1 MFFYSPEKIGEL
13 TEQMVGYSLTTK
25 QTPPEGVLVKK
36 VTVTFY
42 TLHVHVCYILK
53 PDSQLTCTSQ
63 SEGVSSVLISCDIK
77 LLRLNMAQLGNKVNA
92 FTFMVCFSSI
102 SGLFGIVI
110 HFRYSILAQPNL
122 SANWAV
128 FICQKSMIIIYR
140 GFIKGRAPG
149 KLTGCE
155 RDLAINLPGYFRLLF
170 LLSFIRKTEN
180 ARLKTPLA

>member
-13 TEQMVGYSLTTK
+13 TEQMVGYNLTTK

-77 LLRLNMAQLGNKVNA
+77 LLHLNMQGV
-92 FTFMVCFSSI
+92 
-102 SGLFGIVI
+102 
-110 HFRYSILAQPNL
+110 H
-122 SANWAV
+122 
-128 FICQKSMIIIYR
+128 
-140 GFIKGRAPG
+140 
-149 KLTGCE
+149 
-155 RDLAINLPGYFRLLF
+155 
-170 LLSFIRKTEN
+170 
-180 ARLKTPLA
+180 